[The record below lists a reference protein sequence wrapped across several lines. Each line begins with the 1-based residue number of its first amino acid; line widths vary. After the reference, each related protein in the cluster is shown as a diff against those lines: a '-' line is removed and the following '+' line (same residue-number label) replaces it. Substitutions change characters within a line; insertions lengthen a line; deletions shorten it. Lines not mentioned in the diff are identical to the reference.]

1 MMVRPRPSRS
11 ERQPPM
17 SSELIFLVHPDEG
30 TRDRLST
37 VLHESGFKV
46 LTAGDEAS
54 ALRSLSQMRFVLPD
68 ALITPLSENG
78 PLLEKLRQNPLT
90 ADLPVLVLSDHPADD
105 RRRALRQGISD
116 LLPAPFDGE
125 ELLLTLR
132 LALQRSAERRHD
144 SRSLRGSIALL
155 PLVDLLQTLEAGR
168 RSGVLDVRSNGRHAT
183 LWLRQGQPIDA
194 QFDDG
199 RRGEEAVYAMLR
211 FDDGTFE
218 VEFGDVTVPQR
229 ISTSLSGLLLEG
241 LRRIDESAHEVAV
254 PHAALPDQPPLPPP
268 EVMAAHR
275 ALTLLNVAGAYAASY
290 VQPALLVSAFEEA
303 RRALL
308 TELPELAVFHV
319 GAEGQVSLPS
329 TIPHKVLPGRMVL
342 AAAMWAR
349 RLFERL
355 DRALPGRFDRT
366 RLVALTDA
374 VRDDMQSLGF
384 DDALGVERSTPE
396 ENQ

>member
-1 MMVRPRPSRS
+1 
-11 ERQPPM
+11 M
-17 SSELIFLVHPDEG
+17 SSELIFLLHPDEG

-46 LTAGDEAS
+46 LTAGDETTAMRNL
-54 ALRSLSQMRFVLPD
+54 AQMRFVLPD
-68 ALITPLSENG
+68 ALIMPLSENG
-78 PLLEKLRQNPLT
+78 PLLERLRQNPLT
-90 ADLPVLVLSDHPADD
+90 ADLPVLVLSDQPAED

-116 LLPAPFDGE
+116 LIPAPFDGE

-132 LALQRSAERRHD
+132 LALQRSAERRRD
-144 SRSLRGSIALL
+144 SRTLRGSIALM

-168 RSGVLDVRSNGRHAT
+168 RSGVVDLRSNGRHAT

-194 QFDDG
+194 EFDDG
-199 RRGEEAVYAMLR
+199 RHGEEAVYAMLR

-218 VEFGDVTVPQR
+218 VQFGDVTVPQR

-241 LRRIDESAHEVAV
+241 VRRIDEGAREDEI
-254 PHAALPDQPPLPPP
+254 PHAALPDQPPLPAP
-268 EVMAAHR
+268 EIMAAHR
-275 ALTLLNVAGAYAASY
+275 ALTLLNVAGAYAATY
-290 VQPALLVSAFEEA
+290 VQPALLVSAFDEA

-308 TELPELAVFHV
+308 NELPELAVFDLGV
-319 GAEGQVSLPS
+319 EGQVSLPS
-329 TIPHKVLPGRMVL
+329 IPTEVPPDRMAL
-342 AAAMWAR
+342 AAATWAR

-355 DRALPGRFDRT
+355 ERALPGRFGRA

-384 DDALGVERSTPE
+384 DDALGVERSTLE
-396 ENQ
+396 EDQ